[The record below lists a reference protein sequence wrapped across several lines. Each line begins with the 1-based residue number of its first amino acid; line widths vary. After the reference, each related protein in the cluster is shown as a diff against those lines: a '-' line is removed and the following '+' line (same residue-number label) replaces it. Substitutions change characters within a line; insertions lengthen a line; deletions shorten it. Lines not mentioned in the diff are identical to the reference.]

1 MQRTRIVL
9 QRVECGCNQKCDGD
23 GPTPYPLGNTSL
35 DDEFNEVEDY
45 CLTQSRFCNS
55 RGVCNFLQWATRGE
69 LSIESIEQNQGD
81 EYVKIRKNW

>member
-9 QRVECGCNQKCDGD
+9 QRVECNCNQKCDGD

-35 DDEFNEVEDY
+35 EGVNDVGKH
-45 CLTQSRFCNS
+45 CLIQSRFCNS
-55 RGVCNFLQWATRGE
+55 EGVCNFLQWKTRGE
-69 LSIESIEQNQGD
+69 LKIESIEQIQGD